1 MPESRE
7 NDIVISS
14 RVRLARNLT
23 DFPFPCTITD
33 EQARSLTGRVA
44 SVLSGAGFRITG
56 LEDMSGRD
64 KAMLVEKHIISPEFA
79 SSSLPRAL
87 ASSSDGCV
95 NIMINEE
102 DHLRIQASDA
112 GLCLEKCLERVF
124 EADELLDSQLSYAF
138 SEQLGYLTQCPTNVG
153 TGLRASVM
161 LHLPALTRTGS
172 MRALG
177 SAVTKLGFAVRG
189 LYGEGSEATGAIY
202 QISNQLTL
210 GMNERDIIERLE
222 KAAFSIIERERA
234 VRESIRRQDPAAF
247 SDAAKRALGILA
259 LSRKMN
265 SGEAMALLS
274 DLRVGAAAGEING
287 IGFEAI
293 NDLLWEIQPNCMAAS
308 VGDSSRESRD
318 EARAALLRRAVK
330 EAVLNEL

>member
-1 MPESRE
+1 MPETRE
-7 NDIVISS
+7 SDIVISS

-23 DFPFPCTITD
+23 DYPFPCTITAG
-33 EQARSLTGRVA
+33 QARALTDRA
-44 SVLSGAGFRITG
+44 AAVLSGAGYNITV
-56 LEDMSGRD
+56 LEDISGRE
-64 KAMLVEKHIISPEFA
+64 KAMLVEQHVISPEFA
-79 SSSLPRAL
+79 SSGLPRAL
-87 ASSSDGCV
+87 ASSPDGCV

-102 DHLRIQASDA
+102 DHFRIQASES

-124 EADELLDSQLSYAF
+124 EADDLLDSKLSYAF
-138 SEQLGYLTQCPTNVG
+138 SEKLGYLTQCPTNVG

-161 LHLPALTRTGS
+161 LHLPALTGTGG

-210 GMNERDIIERLE
+210 GLNERDIIERLE
-222 KAAFSIIERERA
+222 KAAGSIIDRERS
-234 VRESIRRQDPAAF
+234 VRESLRLQDGAAF
-247 SDAAKRALGILA
+247 SDRAKRALGILA
-259 LSRKMN
+259 MARKM
-265 SGEAMALLS
+265 SSAEAMALLS

-287 IGFEAI
+287 IDFEVI

-308 VGDSSRESRD
+308 VGSSSRSARD
-318 EARAALLRRAVK
+318 EKRAALLRSAVK
-330 EAVLNEL
+330 EAVLNEI